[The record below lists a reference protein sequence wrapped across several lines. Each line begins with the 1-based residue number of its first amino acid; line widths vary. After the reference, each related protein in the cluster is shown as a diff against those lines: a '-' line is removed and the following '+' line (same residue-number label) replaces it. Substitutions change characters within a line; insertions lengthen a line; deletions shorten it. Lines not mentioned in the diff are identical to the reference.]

1 MRRVAIAVCVMAA
14 LCAAWP
20 AAADVLH
27 YVAGGKR
34 EGALEELTF
43 VVGGLPRIYI
53 RDQVASIAVNEDGK
67 DVAKLQDGRK
77 VEGKLGTVRFKL
89 TEGVMAIARKEVK
102 AVEVT
107 AGTEVE
113 EWKPPSDKPKK
124 AETKPEPKL
133 TPEQKQALAKNKEL
147 YEARMQAAD
156 ELHKK
161 DIEAF
166 SRKNKSQWDQTVKQ
180 VESYEKRIEQKL
192 ERRRTASRRST
203 SESRYRNDQDRLAST
218 DHLEQDRRDLEKE
231 RNKLSKM
238 KKMLKDGRKQIDE
251 RGELREKRVASVARG
266 IKSDIE
272 SGKAL
277 TEEQM
282 TKRYE
287 AALKIDSS
295 KGRKKK

>member
-1 MRRVAIAVCVMAA
+1 MRRAAIVICVMAA

-27 YVAGGKR
+27 YAAGGKR
-34 EGALEELTF
+34 EGALQELTF
-43 VVGGLPRIYI
+43 VVGGMPRIYI
-53 RDQVASIAVNEDGK
+53 RDQVASIAVNENGK

-89 TEGVMAIARKEVK
+89 PEGVMAIARKEVK
-102 AVEVT
+102 AVEIT
-107 AGTEVE
+107 SDTEIE

-124 AETKPEPKL
+124 AETKPEAKL

-147 YEARMQAAD
+147 YEAHVQTAD

-166 SRKNKSQWDQTVKQ
+166 SRKYKSQWDQTVRQ
-180 VESYEKRIEQKL
+180 VQSYEKRIQQKL
-192 ERRRTASRRST
+192 ERRRTASRKST
-203 SESRYRNDQDRLAST
+203 SEGRYRSDYDRLMAT
-218 DHLEQDRRDLEKE
+218 DHLEQDRRDLDRE
-231 RNKLSKM
+231 RKKLSKL
-238 KKMLKDGRKQIDE
+238 KKMLKDGRKQIDGRDE
-251 RGELREKRVASVARG
+251 MREKRVASVARG

-277 TEEQM
+277 TEAQM
-282 TKRYE
+282 TRRYE
-287 AALKIDSS
+287 AALKISSS
-295 KGRKKK
+295 KRGKKK